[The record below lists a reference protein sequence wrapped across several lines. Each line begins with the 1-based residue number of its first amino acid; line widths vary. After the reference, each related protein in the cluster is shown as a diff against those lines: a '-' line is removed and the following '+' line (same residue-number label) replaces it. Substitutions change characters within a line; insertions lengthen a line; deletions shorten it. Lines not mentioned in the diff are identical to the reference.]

1 MSEMPNFAAADS
13 VDAEN
18 MPILEETYPLIPPFA
33 YAVILTN
40 PSSKRTRYE
49 VTEVPLSV
57 EEERKYKFIKDVL
70 IEELDVDFQVLSDQN
85 KSQEYLKRQVNE
97 ITRTYRLKMDSQSY
111 DKIMY
116 YIDRDLIGYGPLQPL
131 MKDPLIED
139 ISCDGVDKNIYIWHR
154 NFESIPTNVIF
165 EEEIDLDSFVIKL
178 AQRAGRHISISKPLL
193 DAALPDGS
201 RLQIS
206 YGREVT
212 QFGSTFTMR
221 RFRADPFTITDLVI
235 HNTVDS
241 RIAAWYWFLIDMAR
255 ASLLIAGGTAAGKTS
270 FLGALAMMLKP
281 DLKVVSI
288 EDTAELNLGLDNWIP
303 SVSRE
308 GFGAETASG
317 ESRGKISMF
326 DLLRAAMRQ
335 RPDFIIVGEIRG
347 GEAYTLFQA
356 ISTGHSGMGTIHGD
370 SVAGVVSRL
379 ESQPMNVPRPM
390 LKSLNLIHIQ
400 QKTRHRGKFVR
411 RATEITE
418 IVDLDPVTK
427 QLITNPVFKRDAS
440 KDTFQFL
447 GRSYLIASVRESQGI
462 SNEDCWSEIERRET
476 VIRWLVKRQIKHFRD
491 VTAIFSEYYSNSD
504 KVFER
509 AKRGLNN

>member
-1 MSEMPNFAAADS
+1 MSEFSEFNTQDS
-13 VDAEN
+13 VDQAN

-40 PSSKRTRYE
+40 PVSRRTRYE
-49 VTEVPLSV
+49 VTEAPLSS
-57 EEERKYKFIKDVL
+57 EEERIFKFIKDVL

-85 KSQEYLKRQVNE
+85 KSQEYLKRQVNL
-97 ITRTYRLKMDSQSY
+97 IVKTYRLKLEPQSY

-116 YIDRDLIGYGPLQPL
+116 YIDRDLIGYGIIQPL
-131 MKDPLIED
+131 MKDPMIED
-139 ISCDGVDKNIYIWHR
+139 ISCDGLDKHIYVWHR
-154 NFESIPTNVIF
+154 NFESIPTNIKF
-165 EEEIDLDSFVIKL
+165 SQEIELDSFIIKL
-178 AQRAGRHISISKPLL
+178 AQRSGRHISIARPLL

-221 RFRADPFTITDLVI
+221 RFRQDPLTITDQVI
-235 HNTVDS
+235 HNTIDS
-241 RIAAWYWFLIDMAR
+241 RIAAWYWFLIEQRM
-255 ASLLIAGGTAAGKTS
+255 SLLVAGGTAAGKTS

-288 EDTAELNLGLDNWIP
+288 EDTAELNLGLENWIP

-308 GFGAETASG
+308 GFGDSSDG

-335 RPDFIIVGEIRG
+335 RPDFIVVGEIRG
-347 GEAYTLFQA
+347 AEAYTLFQA
-356 ISTGHSGMGTIHGD
+356 ISTGHSGMGTIHGE
-370 SVAGVVSRL
+370 SVAGVISRL

-400 QKTRHRGKFVR
+400 RKVRTRGKFAR
-411 RATEITE
+411 RAVEITE

-427 QLITNPVFKRDAS
+427 QLISNPVFERDAG
-440 KDTFQFL
+440 KDVFRFL
-447 GRSYLIASVRESQGI
+447 GRSYLITRVTKDTGMSDQ
-462 SNEDCWSEIERRET
+462 DCWREIEKRET

-491 VTAIFSEYYSNSD
+491 VTAIFGEYYSNPD

-509 AKRGLNN
+509 AKRGLSA

>member
-1 MSEMPNFAAADS
+1 
-13 VDAEN
+13 

-33 YAVILTN
+33 YAVITTN

-49 VTEVPLSV
+49 VTEDPLGV
-57 EEERKYKFIKDVL
+57 EEERMYKFIKDVL

-116 YIDRDLIGYGPLQPL
+116 YIDRDLIGYGPIQPL
-131 MKDPLIED
+131 MRDPMVED
-139 ISCDGVDKNIYIWHR
+139 ISCDGVGKNIYVWHR
-154 NFESIPTNVIF
+154 NFESIPTNIAF
-165 EEEIDLDSFVIKL
+165 DAEEELDSFVIKL

-193 DAALPDGS
+193 DCALPDGS

-221 RFRADPFTITDLVI
+221 RFRSDPFTITDLVI
-235 HNTVDS
+235 HNTVDA
-241 RIAAWYWFLIDMAR
+241 RIAAWYWFLIEQRM
-255 ASLLIAGGTAAGKTS
+255 SLLIAGGTAAGKTS

-288 EDTAELNLGLDNWIP
+288 EDTAELNLGLENWIP

-308 GFGAETASG
+308 GFGSESDG
-317 ESRGKISMF
+317 ESRGAISMYE
-326 DLLRAAMRQ
+326 LLRAAMRQ
-335 RPDFIIVGEIRG
+335 RPDFIVVGEIRG
-347 GEAYTLFQA
+347 SEAYTLFQA

-370 SVAGVVSRL
+370 SVSGVISRL

-427 QLITNPVFKRDAS
+427 QLITNKVFTRDAG

-447 GRSYLIASVRESQGI
+447 GRSYLLASVRENTGMTDK
-462 SNEDCWSEIERRET
+462 ECWNEIERRET

-491 VTAIFSEYYSNSD
+491 VTAIFSEYYSNGD
-504 KVFER
+504 KVYER
-509 AKRGLNN
+509 AKRGLNQ